1 MLTFKHQLKRMC
13 ALSNIRRRLHE
24 QFDPHAWQQDG
35 LSPVNRFVCFAVLI
49 AVFVAIIETEPTIS
63 APNSTLFLWL
73 EVIFATLFITEYIA
87 RLYAAGENPRFAG
100 VRGRLRYMVTPGA
113 IIDALALLPSIL
125 SFGAYNGFLLRVLRV
140 VRLLRVAR
148 LGRVSTAWD
157 ALAEALHRRRYELG
171 LSGGVAVMLLIF
183 SSGLLYLVE
192 GDAQPETF
200 GSIPRALWWSVATLT
215 TVGYGDVTPI
225 TVLGK
230 FLAGFTAIAGIGL
243 IAMPTGI
250 LAAAFSDA
258 FQSRSSKK

>member
-1 MLTFKHQLKRMC
+1 M
-13 ALSNIRRRLHE
+13 
-24 QFDPHAWQQDG
+24 
-35 LSPVNRFVCFAVLI
+35 LI
-49 AVFVAIIETEPTIS
+49 AVFVAIIETEASIS
-63 APNSTLFLWL
+63 GAHRLLFLCL
-73 EVIFATLFITEYIA
+73 EVVFATLFITEYLA
-87 RLYAAGENPRFAG
+87 RLYAAGENPKYAG

-113 IIDALALLPSIL
+113 IIDMLALLPSIL

-148 LGRVSTAWD
+148 LGRVSAAWD
-157 ALAEALHRRRYELG
+157 ALAEALHRRRFELG
-171 LSGGVAVMLLIF
+171 LSGAVAAMLLIF

-192 GDAQPETF
+192 GEVQPETF

-225 TVLGK
+225 TSLGK
-230 FLAGFTAIAGIGL
+230 LLAGFTALAGIGL

-258 FQSRSSKK
+258 FQSRNNKK